1 MDLCIHLRTCAEIPE
16 ITSHYEDFFMSV
28 QIKKLVKKATVAG
41 SLALV
46 SASSFAAGFGD
57 IGSNIDFSDG
67 KAAVTA
73 VTVAIAGFLVIG
85 LVARYIL
92 GFFKRV

>member
-1 MDLCIHLRTCAEIPE
+1 MALCIHLRTCVEIPE

-28 QIKKLVKKATVAG
+28 QIKNLVKKATVAG

-57 IGSNIDFSDG
+57 IGTNIDFSDG

-73 VTVAIAGFLVIG
+73 VTVAVAGFLVVG

>member
-1 MDLCIHLRTCAEIPE
+1 
-16 ITSHYEDFFMSV
+16 MSV

-67 KAAVTA
+67 KAAITA
-73 VTVAIAGFLVIG
+73 VTVAIAGFLVMG